1 MRKSLSLDGT
11 KSSLVMRCKLKNK
24 DNKNIEV
31 NWVFN
36 GSSITLD
43 GCTFNSKS
51 IVRDKMVGTLK
62 VDGEYF
68 DITIENPLAFT
79 ELGNEHITIFGRMW
93 QHDSI
98 AVLLNHEILR
108 EFVNVKKLSVWGDNV
123 VKGNTIDL
131 SKLDKLA
138 SITYNLDENFY
149 TIPPSLNGAALVYS
163 PNACVLYDMSNAPL
177 LKEVHASPKEN
188 TDIATL
194 TCQET
199 LELLKMNFAQGL
211 TGDIGNFSNYSRLK
225 TLALCAIT
233 NDSIP
238 THIVPDMYGDITKL
252 PKSITKFVIGNQPNI
267 SFENV
272 DGTKKLFDKIDV
284 WNSKNYYMSKEILL
298 KVVKALSLS
307 EIGSESKICLY
318 GKVPANADAE
328 YAEYTSAIDSI
339 KSRTSNVSI
348 SDVYSEVEN
357 YNI

>member
-11 KSSLVMRCKLKNK
+11 KSSLVMHCKLNNK
-24 DNKNIEV
+24 DNKSIEM

-36 GSSITLD
+36 GSSITLN

-51 IVRDKMVGTLK
+51 IVRDNMVGTLN

-68 DITIENPLAFT
+68 DITIENPLAFS
-79 ELGNEHITIFGRMW
+79 ELGNESVAILGRIW
-93 QHDSI
+93 DDDYK
-98 AVLLNHEILR
+98 AVILNPEILC
-108 EFVNVKKLSVWGDNV
+108 EFVNVKKISVWGGNAL
-123 VKGNTIDL
+123 KGATIDL
-131 SKLDKLA
+131 SKLDKLT
-138 SITYNLDENFY
+138 SIRYNLDGNFY
-149 TIPPSLNGAALVYS
+149 TIPPSLNGVSEVYS
-163 PNACVLYDMSNAPL
+163 PNAYAFYDMSNSPL

-199 LELLKMNFAQGL
+199 LELLKMQISQGL

-225 TLALCAIT
+225 TLALCSIT

-238 THIVPDMYGDITKL
+238 NHTVPDMYGDISKL
-252 PKSITKFVIGNQPNI
+252 PKSITKFAIGNQPNI

-298 KVVKALSLS
+298 KVVKAISLS
-307 EIGSESKICLY
+307 EIESQSKICLY
-318 GKVPANADAE
+318 GKVPENSDTE
-328 YAEYTSAIDSI
+328 YAEYTSAINSI
-339 KSRTSNVSI
+339 RSRTSNVSI

>member
-11 KSSLVMRCKLKNK
+11 KSPLVMHCKLNKK
-24 DNKNIEV
+24 DNKNIEM
-31 NWVFN
+31 NWIFN

-51 IVRDKMVGTLK
+51 IVRDNMVGTLK

-79 ELGNEHITIFGRMW
+79 ELGNENVTIFGRMW
-93 QHDSI
+93 QSDFM
-98 AVLLNHEILR
+98 AVILNPEILR
-108 EFVNVKKLSVWGDNV
+108 EFVNVNKLSVWGDNAL
-123 VKGNTIDL
+123 KGAAIDI
-131 SKLDKLA
+131 SKLDKLTY
-138 SITYNLDENFY
+138 IIYNLDGNFY
-149 TIPPSLNGAALVYS
+149 TIPPSLSGVSVVYS
-163 PNACVLYDMSNAPL
+163 PNAYVFYDMSNAPL

-188 TDIATL
+188 TDIAAL
-194 TCQET
+194 TCKDT
-199 LELLKMNFAQGL
+199 LELLKMQISQGL
-211 TGDIGNFSNYSRLK
+211 TGDIGNFSNYTRLK
-225 TLALCAIT
+225 TLALCSLT

-238 THIVPDMYGDITKL
+238 KHGAPDMFGDITKL
-252 PKSITKFVIGNQPNI
+252 PKSITRFAIGNQPNI

-272 DGTKKLFDKIDV
+272 DGIKKLFDKIDV

-307 EIGSESKICLY
+307 EIGSESKLCLY
-318 GKVPANADAE
+318 GKVPTDSDTE
-328 YAEYTSAIDSI
+328 YAEYTSAINSI
-339 KSRTSNVSI
+339 KARTDNVSI